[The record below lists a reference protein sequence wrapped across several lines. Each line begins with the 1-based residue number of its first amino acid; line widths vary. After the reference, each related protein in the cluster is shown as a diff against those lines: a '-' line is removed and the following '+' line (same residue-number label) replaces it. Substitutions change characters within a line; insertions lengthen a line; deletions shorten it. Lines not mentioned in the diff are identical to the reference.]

1 MQLRER
7 RSLPE
12 EARKTRLDLR
22 RDKRLR
28 VQDQTEAEP
37 DGKRIAS
44 LTHSRDDESAWDR
57 G

>member
-12 EARKTRLDLR
+12 EARKTRPDLR

-28 VQDQTEAEP
+28 VQDQTKAEP

-44 LTHSRDDESAWDR
+44 LAHCRNDKPAGDR